1 MDDKIRIINDAMDNG
16 YVGPKILYKYRPF
29 DNYAFDMLEKNYVF
43 LCVAKNLDDTSECD
57 VSINIKDFI
66 DLETNNLKRTAV
78 LLIIDMIKQYTTDEN
93 YELIKSMIMNISRKD
108 GTIYPNRL
116 LDIIFDL
123 KDLAPEFDWD
133 TFVNWLIEIP
143 EKLNEPGIKNQFE
156 DLIRIAYYAK
166 EKLGICS
173 FSELKEEEQFWEEYA
188 DNESGYCIEYDVSCY
203 ELNKNIFPVSYTDER
218 ITDIIQSLVENFIAQ
233 MIYGFSYGK
242 IETDKSQY
250 LRLFLT
256 KNTKWSY
263 QKEWRLLGDANE
275 KVCAPK
281 ILNIYLG
288 KNVKD
293 ENKLKMIEYCKKN
306 KINLIQ
312 R

>member
-1 MDDKIRIINDAMDNG
+1 MDDKLKIINYIIDKG
-16 YVGPKILYKYRPF
+16 YKGPKTLYKYRPF
-29 DNYAFDMLEKNYVF
+29 DNYAFDMLENNYVF
-43 LCVAKNLDDTSECD
+43 LCAAKNLDDPSECD
-57 VSINIKDFI
+57 VSIDIKEFI

-78 LLIIDMIKQYTTDEN
+78 LLIIDMIKPYTNDEN

-123 KDLAPEFDWD
+123 KNLAPEFDWD
-133 TFVNWLIEIP
+133 NFVNWLREIP
-143 EKLNEPGIKNQFE
+143 EKLNEPGLKKQFE

-173 FSELKEEEQFWEEYA
+173 FSELKEEKQFWKDYA
-188 DNESGYCIEYDVSCY
+188 DNELGYCIEYDVSCY
-203 ELNKNIFPVSYTDER
+203 ELNKNIFPVIYTDER

-233 MIYGFSYGK
+233 MIHGFSYGK

-306 KINLIQ
+306 NINLIQ